1 MSGWPRIY
9 YKLLNL
15 PLSVLVKSKSIP
27 AAPCPELGL
36 DTSRPIMYVLPYN
49 SKADL
54 LTLRAQCLEHDL
66 PDPLDPLVIDGTELP
81 RYVFIHGGPRVFT
94 YYTPKEESIK
104 LFHNYLDLHRSNP
117 DLDVQMVPVSVMFG
131 RSPGR
136 EKGEE
141 NPPLRMLNGIQK
153 FFAVSWLGRDSFVRF
168 SPPVSLRRMA
178 TEHGTDKR
186 IAQKLARVARMHF
199 ARQRLAA
206 VGPRLPARQDLF
218 NKLLSSKAIARAV
231 EDEARTKK
239 ISHEKAQQNAVAL
252 MEEIAA
258 DFSYEAIRITDR
270 VLGFT
275 WNRLY
280 QGINVHNAERVRQL
294 AHDGHEIVYVPCHR
308 SHMDYLLL
316 SYVLYHQGLVPP
328 HIAAGIN
335 LNFWPAGPIFRRL
348 GAFFIRRTFKGNK
361 LYSTVFRE
369 YLGELFSRGY
379 SVEYFVEG
387 GRSRTG
393 RLLDPK
399 TGTLSMTIQAML
411 RGGTRPI
418 TLVPIYIGYE
428 HVMEVGTYAKEL
440 RGATKE
446 KESLLQMLRGLSKLR
461 NLGQGYVNFGE
472 PLPLMTFLNQH
483 VPEWRD
489 AIDPIEAVRPA
500 WLTPTVNEI
509 AAQLMVRINNAG
521 AANAMNLCCTAL
533 LASRQRSLTREQ
545 LTEQLDCYLSLLR
558 NVPYAAD
565 ATVPD
570 ATATQLIEHALQMNK
585 FEVEKD
591 TIGDIIVLPRE
602 QAVLMTYYRNN
613 IMHMLVLP
621 SLIAAIVTQ
630 HRRISREAVQQQVE
644 LLFPMLKTELF
655 LRWEKEEV
663 SAVVDA
669 LVNELAQQGLI
680 LADDEW
686 LQVNPAR
693 SRTLQLLAAGVRE
706 TLQRYAITFWLL
718 SANPSINRG
727 TLEKESRTVAQRLS
741 VLHGINAPEFFDK
754 AVFSTLVL
762 TLRDEGYISDT
773 GDAEPAETMKVYQM
787 LAELM
792 TSDVRLTIESAAA
805 QAGADRKSVV

>member
-27 AAPCPELGL
+27 ADPQTELGL
-36 DTSRPIMYVLPYN
+36 DPSRPIMYVLPYN

-54 LTLRAQCLEHDL
+54 LTLRAQCLDHDL
-66 PDPLDPLVIDGTELP
+66 PDPLEPLEIDGVLLP

-94 YYTPKEESIK
+94 YYTPKEESVK
-104 LFHNYLDLHRSNP
+104 LFHDYLDLHRSNP

-136 EKGEE
+136 EKGEI
-141 NPPLRMLNGIQK
+141 NPPLRTLNGVQK

-178 TEHGTDKR
+178 TEHGTDKI
-186 IAQKLARVARMHF
+186 IAQKLARVARTHF

-206 VGPRLPARQDLF
+206 VGPRLPVRQDLF
-218 NKLLSSKAIARAV
+218 NKLLASKAIARAV
-231 EDEARTKK
+231 EDEARSKK

-258 DFSYEAIRITDR
+258 NFSYEAVRLTDR
-270 VLGFT
+270 VLGLT

-446 KESLLQMLRGLSKLR
+446 KESFMQMVRGLSKLR

-472 PLPLMTFLNQH
+472 PLPLMTYLNQH
-483 VPEWRD
+483 VPEWKD
-489 AIDPIEAVRPA
+489 SIDPIEAIRPA
-500 WLTPTVNEI
+500 WLTPTVNDI
-509 AAQLMVRINNAG
+509 AADIMVRINNAG

-545 LTEQLDCYLSLLR
+545 LTEQLDCYLNLLR
-558 NVPYAAD
+558 NVPYS
-565 ATVPD
+565 PD
-570 ATATQLIEHALQMNK
+570 ATAPTVSADALIDHALQMNK

-591 TIGDIIVLPRE
+591 TIGDIIILPRE

-621 SLIAAIVTQ
+621 SLMASIITQ
-630 HRRISREAVQQQVE
+630 HRHISRAE
-644 LLFPMLKTELF
+644 LLRQIEVVYPMLKAELF
-655 LRWEKEEV
+655 LRWEKSELGSEI
-663 SAVVDA
+663 DA
-669 LVNELAQQGLI
+669 LIAEMERQGLVMVVG
-680 LADDEW
+680 DEV
-686 LQVNPAR
+686 QINPHR
-693 SRTLQLLAAGVRE
+693 SRVLQLLAAGVRE
-706 TLQRYAITFWLL
+706 TIQRYAITFWQL

-727 TLEKESRTVAQRLS
+727 TLERESRTVAQRLS

-754 AVFSTLVL
+754 AVFTSLVL

-773 GDAEPAETMKVYQM
+773 GDADATETIKVYQM
-787 LAELM
+787 LADLV
-792 TSDVRLTIESAAA
+792 TSDVRLTIESSASL
-805 QAGADRKSVV
+805 DTVS

>member
-1 MSGWPRIY
+1 
-9 YKLLNL
+9 
-15 PLSVLVKSKSIP
+15 
-27 AAPCPELGL
+27 
-36 DTSRPIMYVLPYN
+36 
-49 SKADL
+49 
-54 LTLRAQCLEHDL
+54 
-66 PDPLDPLVIDGTELP
+66 
-81 RYVFIHGGPRVFT
+81 
-94 YYTPKEESIK
+94 
-104 LFHNYLDLHRSNP
+104 
-117 DLDVQMVPVSVMFG
+117 
-131 RSPGR
+131 
-136 EKGEE
+136 
-141 NPPLRMLNGIQK
+141 
-153 FFAVSWLGRDSFVRF
+153 
-168 SPPVSLRRMA
+168 VSLRRMA
-178 TEHGTDKR
+178 DEHGTDKI

-218 NKLLSSKAIARAV
+218 NKLLASKAIARAV
-231 EDEARTKK
+231 EDEARSKK
-239 ISHEKAQQNAVAL
+239 ISHEKAQQNAIAL

-258 DFSYEAIRITDR
+258 NFSYEMIRLTDR
-270 VLGFT
+270 ILGFT

-446 KESLLQMLRGLSKLR
+446 KESLPQMVRGLSKLR

-472 PLPLMTFLNQH
+472 PLPLMTYLNQH
-483 VPEWRD
+483 VPDWRE
-489 AIDPIEAVRPA
+489 AIDPIEAVRPS
-500 WLTPTVNEI
+500 WLTPTVNSI
-509 AAQLMVRINNAG
+509 AADLMVRINNAG

-545 LTEQLDCYLSLLR
+545 LTQQLECYLALLR
-558 NVPYAAD
+558 NVPYS
-565 ATVPD
+565 PD
-570 ATATQLIEHALQMNK
+570 ATAPSASASELIDHALQMNK

-591 TIGDIIVLPRE
+591 TIGDIIILPRE

-613 IMHMLVLP
+613 IAHMLVMP
-621 SLIAAIVTQ
+621 SLLAALVTQ
-630 HRRISREAVQQQVE
+630 HRHLSRAEVLRHVE
-644 LLFPMLKTELF
+644 TLYPFLKAELF
-655 LRWEKEEV
+655 LRWEKAEL
-663 SAVVDA
+663 AGVVDA
-669 LVNELAQQGLI
+669 LIAEMLRQELIVVDGDVMSL
-680 LADDEW
+680 
-686 LQVNPAR
+686 NPSHSR
-693 SRTLQLLAAGVRE
+693 SLQLLAAGARE

-718 SANPSINRG
+718 SANPAINRSS
-727 TLEKESRTVAQRLS
+727 LEKESRTVAQRLS

-773 GDAEPAETMKVYQM
+773 GDAEPEETLKVYRM
-787 LAELM
+787 LADLI
-792 TSDVRLTIESAAA
+792 TSDVRLTIESVTQDDA
-805 QAGADRKSVV
+805 

>member
-1 MSGWPRIY
+1 
-9 YKLLNL
+9 
-15 PLSVLVKSKSIP
+15 
-27 AAPCPELGL
+27 
-36 DTSRPIMYVLPYN
+36 
-49 SKADL
+49 
-54 LTLRAQCLEHDL
+54 
-66 PDPLDPLVIDGTELP
+66 
-81 RYVFIHGGPRVFT
+81 
-94 YYTPKEESIK
+94 
-104 LFHNYLDLHRSNP
+104 
-117 DLDVQMVPVSVMFG
+117 
-131 RSPGR
+131 
-136 EKGEE
+136 
-141 NPPLRMLNGIQK
+141 
-153 FFAVSWLGRDSFVRF
+153 
-168 SPPVSLRRMA
+168 
-178 TEHGTDKR
+178 
-186 IAQKLARVARMHF
+186 RVARMHF

-472 PLPLMTFLNQH
+472 PLPLITFLNQH

-805 QAGADRKSVV
+805 QAGA

>member
-1 MSGWPRIY
+1 
-9 YKLLNL
+9 
-15 PLSVLVKSKSIP
+15 
-27 AAPCPELGL
+27 
-36 DTSRPIMYVLPYN
+36 
-49 SKADL
+49 
-54 LTLRAQCLEHDL
+54 
-66 PDPLDPLVIDGTELP
+66 
-81 RYVFIHGGPRVFT
+81 
-94 YYTPKEESIK
+94 
-104 LFHNYLDLHRSNP
+104 
-117 DLDVQMVPVSVMFG
+117 
-131 RSPGR
+131 
-136 EKGEE
+136 
-141 NPPLRMLNGIQK
+141 
-153 FFAVSWLGRDSFVRF
+153 
-168 SPPVSLRRMA
+168 
-178 TEHGTDKR
+178 
-186 IAQKLARVARMHF
+186 MHF
-199 ARQRLAA
+199 
-206 VGPRLPARQDLF
+206 PRLPARQDLF

-472 PLPLMTFLNQH
+472 PLPLITFLNQH

-805 QAGADRKSVV
+805 QAGA

>member
-49 SKADL
+49 SKVDL

-472 PLPLMTFLNQH
+472 PLPLITFLNQH

-545 LTEQLDCYLSLLR
+545 LTEQLDCYLNLLR

-805 QAGADRKSVV
+805 QAGA

>member
-1 MSGWPRIY
+1 
-9 YKLLNL
+9 
-15 PLSVLVKSKSIP
+15 
-27 AAPCPELGL
+27 
-36 DTSRPIMYVLPYN
+36 
-49 SKADL
+49 
-54 LTLRAQCLEHDL
+54 
-66 PDPLDPLVIDGTELP
+66 
-81 RYVFIHGGPRVFT
+81 
-94 YYTPKEESIK
+94 
-104 LFHNYLDLHRSNP
+104 DLHRNHP

-136 EKGEE
+136 EKGEV

-168 SPPVSLRRMA
+168 SPSVSLRRMA
-178 TEHGTDKR
+178 DEHGTDKI

-218 NKLLSSKAIARAV
+218 NKLLASKAIARAV
-231 EDEARTKK
+231 EDEARSKK
-239 ISHEKAQQNAVAL
+239 ISHEKAQQNAIAL

-258 DFSYEAIRITDR
+258 NFSYEMIRLTDR
-270 VLGFT
+270 ILGFT

-446 KESLLQMLRGLSKLR
+446 KESLPQMVRGLSKLR

-472 PLPLMTFLNQH
+472 PLPLMTYLNQH
-483 VPEWRD
+483 VPDWRE
-489 AIDPIEAVRPA
+489 AIDPIEAVRPS
-500 WLTPTVNEI
+500 WLTPTVNSI
-509 AAQLMVRINNAG
+509 AADLMVRINNAG

-545 LTEQLDCYLSLLR
+545 LTQQLECYLALLR
-558 NVPYAAD
+558 NVPYS
-565 ATVPD
+565 PD
-570 ATATQLIEHALQMNK
+570 ATAPSASASELIDHALQMNK

-591 TIGDIIVLPRE
+591 TIGDIIILPRE

-613 IMHMLVLP
+613 IAHMLVMP
-621 SLIAAIVTQ
+621 SLLAALVTQ
-630 HRRISREAVQQQVE
+630 HRHLSRAEVLRHVE
-644 LLFPMLKTELF
+644 TLYPFLKAELF
-655 LRWEKEEV
+655 LRWEKAEL
-663 SAVVDA
+663 AGVVDA
-669 LVNELAQQGLI
+669 LIAEMLRQELIVVDGDVMSL
-680 LADDEW
+680 
-686 LQVNPAR
+686 NPSHSR
-693 SRTLQLLAAGVRE
+693 SLQLLAAGARE

-718 SANPSINRG
+718 SANPAINRSS
-727 TLEKESRTVAQRLS
+727 LEKESRTVAQRLS

-773 GDAEPAETMKVYQM
+773 GDAEPEETLKVYRM
-787 LAELM
+787 LADLI
-792 TSDVRLTIESAAA
+792 TSDVRLTIESVTQDDA
-805 QAGADRKSVV
+805 